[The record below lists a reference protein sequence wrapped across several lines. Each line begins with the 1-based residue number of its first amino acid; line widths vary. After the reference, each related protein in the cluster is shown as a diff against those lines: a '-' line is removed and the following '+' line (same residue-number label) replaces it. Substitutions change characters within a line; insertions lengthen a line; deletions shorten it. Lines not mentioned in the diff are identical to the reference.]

1 MQLPNH
7 PYPNGTTSFP
17 SQEDIL
23 KYLHSFADHFD
34 LNKHIKLN
42 HLVIRILP
50 IQNDKWEVIVKDLP
64 NNKFITHIF
73 DAVFVCNGHYYTP
86 FIPDIDDLKTF
97 NGQVIHSRDFR
108 SADTFHSMCLCFE
121 FKPSK
126 MLNVYFVFHK
136 QMKPFS

>member
-23 KYLHSFADHFD
+23 KYIHSFADHFD
-34 LNKHIKLN
+34 LNEHIKLN

-73 DAVFVCNGHYYTP
+73 DAVFVCETQN
-86 FIPDIDDLKTF
+86 K
-97 NGQVIHSRDFR
+97 S
-108 SADTFHSMCLCFE
+108 
-121 FKPSK
+121 
-126 MLNVYFVFHK
+126 
-136 QMKPFS
+136 